1 MEEIQ
6 KFLHTVNANGML
18 WLLEAKPGLFAMLED
33 GGGNSYIP
41 VWAKKEE
48 AEANIDDDWANYTV
62 ATMEIAEFITWTRE
76 LGSDNVG
83 IAISTG
89 TEGQIFPIPS
99 NIIRQ
104 MLGGQD
110 KSDRELVG
118 EEFYDEEWAEP
129 MPEDFEDEEQAI
141 LGTFENFITTN

>member
-1 MEEIQ
+1 MDELRN
-6 KFLHTVNANGML
+6 FLQTVNTNGIL

-41 VWAKKEE
+41 VWASETE
-48 AEANIDDDWANYTV
+48 AKANIGDDWATYNVT
-62 ATMEIAEFITWTRE
+62 TMEIAEFITWTRE
-76 LGSDNVG
+76 LDGDDIG
-83 IAISTG
+83 IAISAG
-89 TEGQIFPIPS
+89 KEGQILPIPS
-99 NIIRQ
+99 KIMRQ

-129 MPEDFEDEEQAI
+129 MPEDFEDEE
-141 LGTFENFITTN
+141 

>member
-6 KFLHTVNANGML
+6 IFLKTVNENGFL

-41 VWAKKEE
+41 VWATEDE
-48 AEANIDDDWANYTV
+48 AKANISEDWETYNVAN
-62 ATMEIAEFITWTRE
+62 MDIAEFVNWTRE
-76 LGSDNVG
+76 LDGDRIG

-89 TEGQIFPIPS
+89 KEGSILPFPS
-99 NIIRQ
+99 HVMRQ
-104 MLGGQD
+104 LLGGQD

-129 MPEDFEDEEQAI
+129 MPEDFEDTS
-141 LGTFENFITTN
+141 L

>member
-6 KFLHTVNANGML
+6 KFLQTVNTNGIL

-41 VWAKKEE
+41 VWASE
-48 AEANIDDDWANYTV
+48 AEAKANIGDDWESYTV
-62 ATMEIAEFITWTRE
+62 TTMDIAEFITWTRE
-76 LGSDNVG
+76 LDGDDIG
-83 IAISTG
+83 IAVSTG
-89 TEGQIFPIPS
+89 DEGKILPIPS
-99 NIIRQ
+99 KIMRQ

-118 EEFYDEEWAEP
+118 EEFYDEDWAEP
-129 MPEDFEDEEQAI
+129 MPEDFEDE
-141 LGTFENFITTN
+141 

>member
-1 MEEIQ
+1 MDELRN
-6 KFLHTVNANGML
+6 FLQTVNTNGIL

-33 GGGNSYIP
+33 GNGNSYIP
-41 VWAKKEE
+41 VWATKEE
-48 AEANIDDDWANYTV
+48 AEANIGDDWATYNV
-62 ATMEIAEFITWTRE
+62 STMEIAEFITWTRE
-76 LGSDNVG
+76 LGSDDIG

-89 TEGQIFPIPS
+89 TEGQILPIPS
-99 NIIRQ
+99 KIMRQ

-129 MPEDFEDEEQAI
+129 MPDDFEDEE
-141 LGTFENFITTN
+141 

>member
-1 MEEIQ
+1 MEELQ
-6 KFLHTVNANGML
+6 KFLQTVNQNGIL

-33 GGGNSYIP
+33 GSGNSYIP
-41 VWAKKEE
+41 VWATKEE
-48 AEANIDDDWANYTV
+48 AEANIGDDWATYNVT
-62 ATMEIAEFITWTRE
+62 TMEIAEFITWTRE
-76 LGSDNVG
+76 LGSDDIG

-89 TEGQIFPIPS
+89 TEGQILPIPS
-99 NIIRQ
+99 KIMRQ

-129 MPEDFEDEEQAI
+129 MPEDFEDEE
-141 LGTFENFITTN
+141 

>member
-6 KFLHTVNANGML
+6 KFLQTVNANGML

-41 VWAKKEE
+41 VWASEDE
-48 AEANIDDDWANYTV
+48 AKANISEDWESYKVAN
-62 ATMEIAEFITWTRE
+62 MDIAEFITWTRE
-76 LGSDNVG
+76 LDGDNVG
-83 IAISTG
+83 IAISAG
-89 TEGQIFPIPS
+89 NEGQIFPIPS
-99 NIIRQ
+99 NIMRQ

-118 EEFYDEEWAEP
+118 EEFYDEKWAEP
-129 MPEDFEDEEQAI
+129 MPEDFEDEE
-141 LGTFENFITTN
+141 

>member
-129 MPEDFEDEEQAI
+129 MPEDFEDEE
-141 LGTFENFITTN
+141 

>member
-41 VWAKKEE
+41 VWASEEE
-48 AEANIDDDWANYTV
+48 AKANISDDWESYKVAN
-62 ATMEIAEFITWTRE
+62 MDIAEFITWTRE
-76 LGSDNVG
+76 LDGDNVG

-89 TEGQIFPIPS
+89 NEGQILPIPS
-99 NIIRQ
+99 KIMRQ

-118 EEFYDEEWAEP
+118 EEFYDEDWAEP
-129 MPEDFEDEEQAI
+129 MPEDFEDE
-141 LGTFENFITTN
+141 

>member
-1 MEEIQ
+1 MEELQ
-6 KFLHTVNANGML
+6 KFLQTVNQNGIL

-33 GGGNSYIP
+33 GSGNSYIP
-41 VWAKKEE
+41 VWATKEE
-48 AEANIDDDWANYTV
+48 AEANIGDDWATYNVT
-62 ATMEIAEFITWTRE
+62 TMEIAEFITWTRE
-76 LGSDNVG
+76 LGTDDIG

-89 TEGQIFPIPS
+89 TEGQILPIPS
-99 NIIRQ
+99 KIMRQ

-129 MPEDFEDEEQAI
+129 MPEDFEDE
-141 LGTFENFITTN
+141 

>member
-1 MEEIQ
+1 MEELRN
-6 KFLHTVNANGML
+6 FLQTVNANGVL

-41 VWAKKEE
+41 VWASEEE
-48 AEANIDDDWANYTV
+48 AKANISDDWESYKVAN
-62 ATMEIAEFITWTRE
+62 MDIAEFITWTRE
-76 LGSDNVG
+76 LDGDNVG
-83 IAISTG
+83 IAISAG
-89 TEGQIFPIPS
+89 NEGQIFPIPS
-99 NIIRQ
+99 KIMRQ

-129 MPEDFEDEEQAI
+129 MPEDFEDEE
-141 LGTFENFITTN
+141 

>member
-1 MEEIQ
+1 MEELQ
-6 KFLHTVNANGML
+6 KFLQTVNQNGIL

-33 GGGNSYIP
+33 GSGNSYIP
-41 VWAKKEE
+41 VWATKEE
-48 AEANIDDDWANYTV
+48 AEANIGDDWATYNVT
-62 ATMEIAEFITWTRE
+62 TMEIAEFITWTRE
-76 LGSDNVG
+76 LGTDDIG

-89 TEGQIFPIPS
+89 TEGQILPIPS
-99 NIIRQ
+99 KIMRQ

-129 MPEDFEDEEQAI
+129 MPEDFEDEE
-141 LGTFENFITTN
+141 

>member
-1 MEEIQ
+1 MEELQ
-6 KFLHTVNANGML
+6 RFLQTVNQNGIL

-33 GGGNSYIP
+33 GNGNSYIP
-41 VWAKKEE
+41 VWATKEE
-48 AEANIDDDWANYTV
+48 AEANIGDDWATYNVT
-62 ATMEIAEFITWTRE
+62 TMEIAEFITWTRE
-76 LGSDNVG
+76 LGTDDIG

-89 TEGQIFPIPS
+89 TEGQILPIPS
-99 NIIRQ
+99 KIMRQ

-129 MPEDFEDEEQAI
+129 MPEDFEDEE
-141 LGTFENFITTN
+141 

>member
-1 MEEIQ
+1 MEELRN
-6 KFLHTVNANGML
+6 FLQTVNDNGIL

-41 VWAKKEE
+41 VWASEDE
-48 AEANIDDDWANYTV
+48 AEANISDDWESYKVAN
-62 ATMEIAEFITWTRE
+62 MDIAEFITWTRE
-76 LGSDNVG
+76 LDGDNVG

-89 TEGQIFPIPS
+89 NEGQILPIPS
-99 NIIRQ
+99 KIMRQ

-129 MPEDFEDEEQAI
+129 MPEDWEEEDE
-141 LGTFENFITTN
+141 